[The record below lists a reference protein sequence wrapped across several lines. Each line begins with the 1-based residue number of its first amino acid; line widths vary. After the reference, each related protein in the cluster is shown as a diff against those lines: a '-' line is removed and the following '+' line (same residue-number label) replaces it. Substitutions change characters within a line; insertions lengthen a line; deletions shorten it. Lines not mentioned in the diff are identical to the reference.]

1 MMLKFALPFVA
12 FAVLEIMTLAGGG
25 YIAAASE
32 RLEGSEWGVSGEDKP
47 FIQFGANG
55 RVSGNSGCNRF
66 TGAYEVA
73 EDGSIKIGPLASTRM
88 ACPEPAMASETKFF
102 AMLDEVRSFERSGKR
117 LALRDTNGA
126 VLVELAQRDA
136 D

>member
-1 MMLKFALPFVA
+1 MWKFALPFVA
-12 FAVLEIMTLAGGG
+12 FAILEIMTLGGG
-25 YIAAASE
+25 GDIAAASE

-66 TGAYEVA
+66 TGTYEAA
-73 EDGSIKIGPLASTRM
+73 EDGSIKIGPLAATRM
-88 ACPEPAMASETKFF
+88 ACPEPAMSGEVKFF
-102 AMLDEVRSFERSGKR
+102 AMLEEVRSFERTGKR
-117 LALRDTNGA
+117 LALRNTDGA
-126 VLVELAQRDA
+126 VLMELAQRDA

>member
-1 MMLKFALPFVA
+1 MLKFALPFVA
-12 FAVLEIMTLAGGG
+12 FAIFEIMTFGGG
-25 YIAAASE
+25 GDIAAASE
-32 RLEGSEWGVSGEDKP
+32 RLEGSEWGMSGEDKP

-66 TGAYEVA
+66 TGAYEIA

-88 ACPEPAMASETKFF
+88 ACPEPEMAAETKFF
-102 AMLDEVRSFERSGKR
+102 AILDEVRSFERVGKR
-117 LALRDTNGA
+117 LALRNTEGE
-126 VLVELAQRDA
+126 VLMELAQRDA